1 MLIPGLIL
9 LYLLFCCQ
17 LSQVEVKVQGVY
29 EKLWFAESTA
39 SLVFISLPKN
49 VRALNAKESVQC
61 ESYWLTEPSE
71 RPMAA

>member
-29 EKLWFAESTA
+29 EKLWFSESTA
-39 SLVFISLPKN
+39 SHPS
-49 VRALNAKESVQC
+49 S
-61 ESYWLTEPSE
+61 SYHCQGPSE
-71 RPMAA
+71 LSTQKRVYSVSLIG